1 MNSASSINEEP
12 HKIISGWF
20 MAIYHEFYEME
31 STARA
36 LAEKRDRERSLL
48 LQQKQLLENQ
58 VMEADL
64 ALAAQME
71 LIRAQTGQI
80 STLKPTAMN
89 QRAALQNGDE
99 SLPAQVD

>member
-1 MNSASSINEEP
+1 
-12 HKIISGWF
+12 
-20 MAIYHEFYEME
+20 
-31 STARA
+31 
-36 LAEKRDRERSLL
+36 
-48 LQQKQLLENQ
+48 
-58 VMEADL
+58 MEADL

-89 QRAALQNGDE
+89 RSGALQNGDE